1 MERVKFGFTSGVSKH
16 LGAIF
21 SAVMPLVFVATVPA
35 YATKAGTNG
44 ERLSLRAEIEQ
55 LASTNSLVAAEIHR
69 KVE

>member
-1 MERVKFGFTSGVSKH
+1 
-16 LGAIF
+16 
-21 SAVMPLVFVATVPA
+21 MPLVFVATVPA